1 MLNNGTQRGEES
13 TSAGATSSTPAA
25 LTDTGCARELNEDRF
40 AVVDGPSGVAWLV
53 CDGMGGVSGGELAA
67 QLAIDSMRR
76 ELESQPPRK
85 PEMALRI
92 AILEANRVIVL
103 RRQNPLFS
111 GMGTT
116 VVGALMKGNELA
128 LAHVG
133 DSRAYLVR
141 NGSIQ
146 QLTIDHT
153 YVQQL
158 VDSGQVNYEDA
169 LSHPQAHILTRA
181 IGSDPALM
189 VDQKR
194 FWITS
199 DPGDMGNDT
208 VVLAT
213 DGLYSHVNDA
223 EICASVSSRPSQ
235 AACAELVDLAKERG
249 GYDNITIAVI
259 PLKGRLRES
268 PPAGFRD
275 DLVAA
280 EGIKPSVPPLL
291 TNMFQSASP
300 AKFIAI
306 SAGLTLVLMVLVS
319 LLYLIWA

>member
-1 MLNNGTQRGEES
+1 MLNNGTHRGEES
-13 TSAGATSSTPAA
+13 ILAGSTSSTPAA

-53 CDGMGGVSGGELAA
+53 CDGMGGVAGGELAA
-67 QLAIDSMRR
+67 QLAIDAMRR
-76 ELESQPPRK
+76 ELESSPPRK

-111 GMGTT
+111 SMGTT

-194 FWITS
+194 FWIS
-199 DPGDMGNDT
+199 SEPGDMGNDII
-208 VVLAT
+208 VLAT

-223 EICASVSSRPSQ
+223 EICESVSRRPTQ
-235 AACAELVDLAKERG
+235 AACSELVELAKERG

-268 PPAGFRD
+268 PPAGFKD
-275 DLVAA
+275 ELVVA
-280 EGIKPSVPPLL
+280 EGIKSSVTPLL

-306 SAGLTLVLMVLVS
+306 SAGLTLILMVLVS